1 MKQATLG
8 TLEVGVIGL
17 GCMSM
22 TGTYGPAD
30 PEESEATL
38 LRAIELGVTLF
49 DTANAYGLGEN
60 ERLVGRVL
68 APFIHEIV
76 LSTKFGFVQ
85 REGRPAIDGRPE
97 QVEERC
103 NESLRRLAVDTID
116 LYFLHRPDPEV
127 PIEDTV
133 GAMARLVE
141 KGKVRHLGLSEV
153 SARTLKRAHSV
164 HPITAVQSE
173 YSLWTRDPEAEVL
186 PMCRQLGIGFM
197 PFSPVGRAILTG
209 RLSSQ
214 STFEKG
220 NDMRA
225 GMPRFHGENLQ
236 ANLDLVTKLKEIATE
251 ANATPAQVAL
261 AWLCAKGAD
270 IAPIPGTKRRGYLE
284 ENVAAQSVSLSPE
297 SILLLDEFFAPDKVA
312 GARYG
317 QRWMQ
322 SQDTVA
328 AKRVAKPSHE

>member
-1 MKQATLG
+1 MRQVRLRE
-8 TLEVGVIGL
+8 LQVGVIGL

-22 TGTYGPAD
+22 TGNYGPAD
-30 PEESEATL
+30 PEEGQATL
-38 LRAIELGVTLF
+38 LRAVELGVTLF

-68 APFIHEIV
+68 APFMHEIV
-76 LSTKFGFVQ
+76 LSTKFGFVH
-85 REGRPAIDGRPE
+85 RDGRPAIDGHPD

-103 NESLRRLAVDTID
+103 DESLQRLNVDTID

-127 PIEDTV
+127 RIEDTV

-153 SARTLKRAHSV
+153 SARTLRRAHSV

-186 PMCRQLGIGFM
+186 PTCRELGIGFM

-209 RLSSQ
+209 KVSSE
-214 STFEKG
+214 SNFDEG
-220 NDMRA
+220 SDMRA
-225 GMPRFHGENLQ
+225 SMPRFHGENLNS
-236 ANLDLVTKLKEIATE
+236 NLELVSELKEIAVE

-261 AWLCAKGAD
+261 AWLCAKGDD
-270 IAPIPGTKRRGYLE
+270 IAPIPGTKRRSYLE
-284 ENVAAQSVSLSPE
+284 ENIAAERMSLSPE
-297 SILLLDEFFAPDKVA
+297 AIGRLDELFAPENVS

-322 SQDTVA
+322 SQDSA
-328 AKRVAKPSHE
+328 